1 MKREPDPSHLVNG
14 LHSVRAPSMRHP
26 AGTPRIRL
34 TARQRRAAEQ
44 DWGYFEV
51 ELLAHLIEEAPH
63 LLVGPWRLV
72 HELVRASDR
81 YWMYGTTTVGQLEDG
96 LAEPRAY
103 VDIDALHADWP
114 ALKTRVWLAS

>member
-1 MKREPDPSHLVNG
+1 MKREPDPSHLTSR
-14 LHSVRAPSMRHP
+14 LHPVGASTARRP
-26 AGTPRIRL
+26 AGPPRIRL
-34 TARQRRAAEQ
+34 TARQRRAAAE

-81 YWMYGTTTVGQLEDG
+81 YWMYGTATVGQLEDG

-103 VDIDALHADWP
+103 LDIDALHADWP